1 MDKVLNIAHCVE
13 SYAPLVTGMAEV
25 ARRLSEYMVAQGHR
39 VTVFTAQAAL
49 RNADNI
55 RGVAIRSYAVT
66 GNRVNGMQGETER
79 YVSDVIR
86 GEFDVIVLFSAQQ
99 WATDALLPYLN
110 AITARKIFVPTG
122 FSGLML
128 PAYAQYFTMMP
139 AWLRQMDCNIFHS
152 RVYRDARFAEA
163 HGITNGVIIPN
174 GASEEEFDNPPE
186 INLRAVMGIRENE
199 RIILHVGAYT
209 GMKGHAEAVEIF
221 CRARVPNSVLLM
233 CGSRNL
239 QIRRQ
244 LHRYPRLWPMWARL
258 LTHRII
264 MTEADRPTTL
274 AAFHQSELFLFPSHM
289 ECSPVVLFECMAAGL
304 PFLAS
309 DAGNAQEI
317 ASWCPGSAII
327 PGTTTDTGRT
337 LPDVKTGAS
346 MLREM
351 MHNAGAHHSQMK
363 AARQRWKSEFT
374 WSHIAQ
380 RYLDT
385 YLSIIG

>member
-13 SYAPLVTGMAEV
+13 SYAPQVTGMAEV
-25 ARRLSEYMVAQGHR
+25 ARRLSEHMVLRGHR
-39 VTVFTAQAAL
+39 VTVFTSQA
-49 RNADNI
+49 RERKTDNI
-55 RGVAIRSYAVT
+55 RGVAVRSYAIK

-86 GEFDVIVLFSAQQ
+86 GEFDVLVLFSAQQ
-99 WATDALLPYLN
+99 WATDALLPHLN
-110 AITARKIFVPTG
+110 AIGAKKVFVPTG

-128 PAYAQYFTMMP
+128 PAYAQYFEMMP

-152 RVYRDARFAEA
+152 RIYRDARFAES
-163 HGITNGVIIPN
+163 HGIGNVVIIPN

-186 INLRAVMGIRENE
+186 SNLRAALGIRENE

-239 QIRRQ
+239 QVRRQ
-244 LHRYPRLWPMWARL
+244 LHRYPRLWSMWARL

-264 MTEADRPTTL
+264 MTEADRPATV
-274 AAFHQSELFLFPSHM
+274 AAFHQSDLFLFPSHM

-309 DAGNAQEI
+309 DAGNAAEI

-327 PGTTTDTGRT
+327 PGATTETGRT
-337 LPDVKTGAS
+337 LPDVKAGAA

-351 MHNAGAHHSQMK
+351 MEHASAHRSQMK
-363 AARQRWKSEFT
+363 EARQRWRSEFT

-380 RYLDT
+380 RYLET
-385 YLSIIG
+385 YLSLFG